1 MYLNIKQKYKKQ
13 KLLLGIQIF
22 LCIPL
27 LNIDIEF
34 EKKLKGYNIKYSC
47 FIINCDFF
55 KHDISS
61 TYHLAYQVN
70 IMRE

>member
-27 LNIDIEF
+27 LNIDIDF

-55 KHDISS
+55 
-61 TYHLAYQVN
+61 
-70 IMRE
+70 